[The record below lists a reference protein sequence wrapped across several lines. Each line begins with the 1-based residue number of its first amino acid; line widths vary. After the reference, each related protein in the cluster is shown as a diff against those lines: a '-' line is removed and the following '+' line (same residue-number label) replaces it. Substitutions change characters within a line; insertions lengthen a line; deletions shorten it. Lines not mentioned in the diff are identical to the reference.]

1 MAPVRLIAAGEG
13 GSVSGYP
20 QTLLYRPRVQHWEH
34 QSRACLPLGDDDVFA
49 VQRIQGPE
57 LAFST
62 SCAHVGAQL
71 LPAAERPAF
80 GGGAVLLWAP
90 IQPSRCLFTARDAT
104 GTYRILPA
112 PRSGVEL
119 LARTLERLEVQ
130 VALAFDEARSEPPYP
145 PEVTRH
151 LDAALE
157 QASVA
162 TLLFGDLTAGRP
174 FWLGA
179 AS

>member
-1 MAPVRLIAAGEG
+1 M
-13 GSVSGYP
+13 SGHP
-20 QTLLYRPRVQHWEH
+20 QTLLYRPRTRQWELG
-34 QSRACLPLGDDDVFA
+34 SRACLPLGDDGVFA
-49 VQRIQGPE
+49 VQRALDSE
-57 LAFST
+57 LALST
-62 SCAHVGAQL
+62 SCARVGTGL
-71 LPAAERPAF
+71 LPVAERPAF
-80 GGGAVLLWAP
+80 GGGVVLLWSP

-119 LARTLERLEVQ
+119 LARTLERLEVE
-130 VALAFDEARSEPPYP
+130 VALAFEEARSEPPYP
-145 PEVTRH
+145 PAVTQR

-162 TLLFGDLTAGRP
+162 ALLFGDVASEGA

>member
-1 MAPVRLIAAGEG
+1 MRFIAAGEG
-13 GSVSGYP
+13 GSVSGHP
-20 QTLLYRPRVQHWEH
+20 QTLLYRPHAHAQRYEH
-34 QSRACLPLGDDDVFA
+34 ALGARLPLGDDDVFA
-49 VQRIQGPE
+49 VQRTQGPE

-90 IQPSRCLFTARDAT
+90 ILPSRCLFTARDAT